1 MARFI
6 TYCLLAGSALMVMGI
21 SAIYAGWGVP
31 NALIAIIPSVILLL
45 LGLVVGLLKARKE
58 IRQLL
63 G

>member
-1 MARFI
+1 MRFVAF
-6 TYCLLAGSALMVMGI
+6 CLLAGAALMVVGI

-31 NALIAIIPSVILLL
+31 NALIVVIPSVILLL

-63 G
+63 R